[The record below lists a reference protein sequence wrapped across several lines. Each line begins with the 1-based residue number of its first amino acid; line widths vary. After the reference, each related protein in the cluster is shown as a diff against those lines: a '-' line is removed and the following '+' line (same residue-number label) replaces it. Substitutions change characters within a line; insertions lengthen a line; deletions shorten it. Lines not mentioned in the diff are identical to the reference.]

1 MFSIK
6 IRFRFELKVDTN
18 SNDNHTILRFK
29 YTLLYIIIHFMF
41 CNFKPLSYNSC
52 QTNNF
57 QYQI

>member
-29 YTLLYIIIHFMF
+29 YIANILCFVTLSLFRTIVAKQITFNIK
-41 CNFKPLSYNSC
+41 FKLD
-52 QTNNF
+52 
-57 QYQI
+57 